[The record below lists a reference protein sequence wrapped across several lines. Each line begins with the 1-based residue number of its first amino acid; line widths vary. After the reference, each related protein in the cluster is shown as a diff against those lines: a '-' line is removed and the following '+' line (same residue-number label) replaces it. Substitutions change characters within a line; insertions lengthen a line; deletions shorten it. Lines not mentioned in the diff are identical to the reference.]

1 MVPRNR
7 TCDLS
12 GIGVLVTRPASQSAP
27 LCELIAARGG
37 NPVSFPALEIQPP
50 ADLQG
55 VAARLTGSGPYDM
68 AIFISPNAVSYGLQL
83 LDGASLPG
91 NPRIA
96 AVGKGTARA
105 LEARGLEVN
114 ILPQERF
121 DSEAL
126 LEMEELQQ
134 LQGRR
139 VLILRGNGGRPLLGE
154 TLQARGA
161 EVIYAE
167 VYRRQCPRPDA
178 GPLLKRWAGEVR
190 VVTATSSEI
199 LENLAAILGEPGREL
214 LQTTPLVVVS
224 ERIYERAQALGCR
237 EIILARRAEDGAIV
251 DAICHWAVGGNP
263 T

>member
-1 MVPRNR
+1 M
-7 TCDLS
+7 
-12 GIGVLVTRPASQSAP
+12 
-27 LCELIAARGG
+27 IAARGG
-37 NPVSFPALEIQPP
+37 NPIPFPALEIQPP
-50 ADLQG
+50 ADPQG
-55 VAARLTGSGPYDM
+55 VAARLAGSGPFDM
-68 AIFISPNAVSYGLQL
+68 AIFISPNAVRYGLQL
-83 LDGASLPG
+83 IEGSPLPG

-96 AVGKGTARA
+96 AVGKGTARS
-105 LEARGLEVN
+105 LEAGGLEVN
-114 ILPQERF
+114 ILPRERF

-126 LEMEELQQ
+126 LEMEELQQQ

-161 EVIYAE
+161 EVVYAE

-199 LENLAAILGEPGREL
+199 LDNLAAILGEPGREL

-224 ERIYERAQALGCR
+224 TRIYERAQALGCR

-251 DAICHWAVGGNP
+251 DAICEWAAGGNP